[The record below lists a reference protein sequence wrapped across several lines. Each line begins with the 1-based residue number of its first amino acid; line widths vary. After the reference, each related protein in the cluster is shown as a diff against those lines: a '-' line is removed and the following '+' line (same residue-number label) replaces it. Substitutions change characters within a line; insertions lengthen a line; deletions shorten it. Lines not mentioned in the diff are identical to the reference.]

1 MRLLAFLFGSAP
13 AKQSTPHLEPAN
25 SPPPGDTPTSDP
37 LGAVAASDLVAAYAI
52 NELAGERIYGGRRLV
67 VTGGMASVRRRSSG
81 GFWLALSAAPTFGG
95 VWCRFADG
103 AAKELAELQ
112 HGESVVVE
120 GQVSDTSALTVF
132 LDECVLVHP
141 PEPDGATSAKE
152 AA

>member
-1 MRLLAFLFGSAP
+1 MRLLAFLFGSEP

-25 SPPPGDTPTSDP
+25 STPPGDTPNADP
-37 LGAVAASDLVAAYAI
+37 PGAVAAADLVSAYAV

-81 GFWLALSAAPTFGG
+81 GFWLALSAEPTFGG

-103 AAKELAELQ
+103 AAEALARLQ
-112 HGESVVVE
+112 HGESVTVA

-132 LDECVLVHP
+132 LDECVLVRP
-141 PEPDGATSAKE
+141 PEPDDVASAKE